1 MENIKKEDIIL
12 ENGEIVDFKNLKKI
26 MNSGLEKCVCKIFI
40 EEKLKCGTGFFCNI
54 KQKNMKAIITNNHL
68 IDKEFLNK
76 EKRLNIKIEEEEKEI
91 NLELNRY
98 KMTDDNLDYTIIEII
113 KEDNINNYIDIDE
126 NIYIDNYINKQI
138 FCMQYPGGKELKYSH
153 GRINGKKNGL
163 ILYSI
168 ESGGGS
174 SGSPII
180 LFNNLKVIG
189 LHKGCI
195 YDKNK
200 NKINL
205 GIPINII
212 IDTINSIKCIYRIK
226 KEDINK
232 DIQIINNGYYNFNEF
247 KECNNEIRNK
257 IKIMIDG
264 EIKLDIMKYK
274 FNKEG
279 EYIIYILEKEKIK
292 DMSCMFYDCK
302 SLKSIDLSNFNT
314 NNVINMSHM
323 FSDCESLESID
334 LSNFNTNNV
343 SNIYDMFERIDKN
356 YKGITK
362 DKKINNEINTC
373 LII

>member
-1 MENIKKEDIIL
+1 MENIKKENIIL

-26 MNSGLEKCVCKIFI
+26 MNSGLKKCVCIIFTK
-40 EEKLKCGTGFFCNI
+40 EKLKYGTGFFCNI
-54 KQKNMKAIITNNHL
+54 KQKNMKVIITNNHI

-126 NIYIDNYINKQI
+126 NIYIDNYINNQI

-174 SGSPII
+174 SGSPIL

-195 YDKNK
+195 YDKK
-200 NKINL
+200 
-205 GIPINII
+205 
-212 IDTINSIKCIYRIK
+212 
-226 KEDINK
+226 
-232 DIQIINNGYYNFNEF
+232 
-247 KECNNEIRNK
+247 K
-257 IKIMIDG
+257 IK
-264 EIKLDIMKYK
+264 
-274 FNKEG
+274 
-279 EYIIYILEKEKIK
+279 
-292 DMSCMFYDCK
+292 
-302 SLKSIDLSNFNT
+302 
-314 NNVINMSHM
+314 
-323 FSDCESLESID
+323 
-334 LSNFNTNNV
+334 
-343 SNIYDMFERIDKN
+343 
-356 YKGITK
+356 
-362 DKKINNEINTC
+362 
-373 LII
+373 